1 MAKGEIGKWMARSS
15 ALKLD
20 DYLPYLVNR
29 VGAALV
35 DRFTRDALARHGLTI
50 DMWRVLVALSNGG
63 GKRQID
69 LAAMTSIE
77 ASTVSRLVTKLV
89 GMNLV
94 SRSRSRTSNREVIV
108 QLSSKG
114 QALVGRLIPVA
125 IELERTASNGA
136 SAADMSATKRVLRRA
151 FENLLGTKG

>member
-1 MAKGEIGKWMARSS
+1 MARSS

-20 DYLPYLVNR
+20 DFLPYLVNR

-35 DRFTRDALARHGLTI
+35 ERFTRDALSRHGLTI
-50 DMWRVLVALSNGG
+50 DMWRVLAALSNGG

-108 QLSSKG
+108 QLTNKG
-114 QALVGRLIPVA
+114 QTLVGRLVPVA
-125 IELERTASNGA
+125 IELERTASSGA
-136 SAADMSATKRVLRRA
+136 SAADMSATKRVLRQA